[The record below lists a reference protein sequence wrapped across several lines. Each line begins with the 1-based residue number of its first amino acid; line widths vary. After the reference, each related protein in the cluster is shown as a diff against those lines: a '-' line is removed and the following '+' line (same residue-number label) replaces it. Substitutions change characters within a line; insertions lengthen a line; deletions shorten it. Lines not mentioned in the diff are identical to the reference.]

1 MKKFASFALALL
13 LCAALCVTA
22 AASEAVPGRTDWYC
36 YFTADAGMDSNF
48 DLDALGMS
56 DELSGLQPGDSA
68 KFHIKL
74 ENQYAGA
81 TDWYMTNEVLESLE
95 ATRNAASG
103 GAYSYDLRYVGP
115 SGVEDVL
122 FTSDSV
128 GGEGKTLADREGL
141 NEATSALED
150 FFFLD
155 TLGSGQSGDI
165 TLIVSLEGETQGNAY
180 QDTLANL
187 QMNFAVEL
195 SQRTPDTPGPS
206 ATPEASPNPDETPN
220 PDATPTPVAP
230 TPTPTEKP
238 PFTPVRTGDE
248 TNLLLWS
255 GVTLACGLGLLVAAF
270 VLRHYRKKRKDNE
283 DE

>member
-1 MKKFASFALALL
+1 MKKIPSFSLALL

-22 AASEAVPGRTDWYC
+22 FASEAVPGRNDWYC
-36 YFTADAGMDSNF
+36 YFTEDAGMDSNF

-68 KFHIKL
+68 RFHIKL
-74 ENQYAGA
+74 ENQYAET

-95 ATRNAASG
+95 ATRNAATG

-122 FTSDSV
+122 FTSDSI

-141 NEATSALED
+141 HEATSALED
-150 FFFLD
+150 FFYLD

-165 TLIVSLEGETQGNAY
+165 TLVVSLEGETQGNAY

-195 SQRTPDTPGPS
+195 SEQTPDTPGPS
-206 ATPEASPNPDETPN
+206 PTPTPETSPS
-220 PDATPTPVAP
+220 PDATPTPVAA
-230 TPTPTEKP
+230 TPTPAPTS